1 MDNPLNLPPGSVQP
15 NFCSAF
21 YARKSGSAA
30 TAASLSQALPLWPPV
45 PWPTLMVRKHHMP
58 FPTQPAA
65 KKLQVRRLSPV
76 LSQDLPLREALQ
88 VAELPPPR
96 VQLRPLQQAPPVL
109 KQSLPKTEVPVVLPM
124 RATSVDVR
132 WNARYP
138 WSETSCESTDRTSR
152 RTQCKCKNSKC
163 LKKYCECFASGRY
176 CNDCNCKN
184 CYNNVGH
191 EAARQVAID
200 AAMER
205 NPMAFM
211 PKIGNIPP
219 HAAQNREVE
228 DNFKVAEGP
237 LVGKHMKGCHCKRSE
252 CLKKYCECF
261 RSNILCSENCKCMD
275 CKNYESNEDRKA
287 IRRITR
293 HQQHLVYAH
302 HMQNPA
308 TMGITGPYA
317 ALSPAAE
324 KLSNLSVAS
333 SGRDQLINNNDSSQV
348 TSSLL
353 TPVPIEGT
361 KSAVKVEPHGVTYR
375 PLLADVIQIENV
387 NELCKVLLLVSRQ
400 AAGASVVLRRT
411 LTEEN

>member
-15 NFCSAF
+15 NFGSAF
-21 YARKSGSAA
+21 YARKPGSAA

-109 KQSLPKTEVPVVLPM
+109 KQSLPKTEVPAVLPVPV
-124 RATSVDVR
+124 TSVGLR

-138 WSETSCESTDRTSR
+138 WNETSCESTDRTSTR
-152 RTQCKCKNSKC
+152 KQCKCKNSKC
-163 LKKYCECFASGRY
+163 LKKYCECFASGGY

-191 EAARQVAID
+191 EAARQDAID

-219 HAAQNREVE
+219 HAAQNRERTANVWIARTMRAM
-228 DNFKVAEGP
+228 KI
-237 LVGKHMKGCHCKRSE
+237 GK
-252 CLKKYCECF
+252 
-261 RSNILCSENCKCMD
+261 
-275 CKNYESNEDRKA
+275 
-287 IRRITR
+287 
-293 HQQHLVYAH
+293 QYAV
-302 HMQNPA
+302 
-308 TMGITGPYA
+308 
-317 ALSPAAE
+317 SP
-324 KLSNLSVAS
+324 
-333 SGRDQLINNNDSSQV
+333 G
-348 TSSLL
+348 TSSTLSMHIICRILL
-353 TPVPIEGT
+353 
-361 KSAVKVEPHGVTYR
+361 
-375 PLLADVIQIENV
+375 QW
-387 NELCKVLLLVSRQ
+387 VLLDHMRLFLLQQKSSPISQWLLQ
-400 AAGASVVLRRT
+400 AEISSSATIILHK
-411 LTEEN
+411 